1 MSNAVLTSMKGLKW
15 DVKMRPL
22 FRTNIE
28 SAVSGKETRFAYM
41 AYPLWQIDL
50 AYEVLREATAYQE
63 LQYLVGHFN
72 KHYGAF
78 DTWLWTNP
86 LDYTVT
92 DYQFGTRNGT
102 STQFQLLS
110 EIGGFA
116 QPVQSVNVLTNVKS
130 NGTPITDPADY
141 TINSTGLITLAV
153 PGTAGH
159 VLTWTGTFYYRVRF
173 VDDMLDFNNFMKNLW
188 DLRKMSLQS
197 VKL

>member
-1 MSNAVLTSMKGLKW
+1 
-15 DVKMRPL
+15 
-22 FRTNIE
+22 
-28 SAVSGKETRFAYM
+28 M
-41 AYPLWQIDL
+41 AYQLWQLDL
-50 AYEVLREATAYQE
+50 AYEVLREASAYQE

-92 DYQFGTRNGT
+92 DYQFGTRDGT

-159 VLTWTGTFYYRVRF
+159 ALTWTGTFYYRVRF

-197 VKL
+197 V